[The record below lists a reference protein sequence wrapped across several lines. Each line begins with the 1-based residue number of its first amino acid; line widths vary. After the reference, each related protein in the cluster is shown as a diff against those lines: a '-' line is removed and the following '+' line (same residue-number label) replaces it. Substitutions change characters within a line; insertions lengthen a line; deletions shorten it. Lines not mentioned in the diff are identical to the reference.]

1 MKTKPPSPTSTSS
14 TGTFPK
20 KSRPLGSPTSSSSIP
35 SPTTHRPTF
44 NAPSPCSSS
53 STGSSRRRSSG
64 GQISRSISACNRC
77 RSRKTKCDQLFPNCS
92 SCAKAGVECVGI
104 DAATGREVP
113 RSYVDWLEK
122 RVRFLEQEMGIS
134 NDSGESNTSETGGGG
149 VKRKLSSAP
158 PEERTETSE
167 ERAREDRRED
177 KALHLRPDIENLVSQ
192 VGLVSVQ
199 GTSAP
204 GFLGGSSGISFA
216 RLMFAAVKM
225 TNKDNP
231 QSSQP
236 TSIQPTPVNS
246 SPRPPNTDS
255 EVATDSSTQIPRCR
269 QRPSPAP
276 FPHRH
281 VGENYIDIFFNQ
293 ANPQTPILHRPSFER
308 IFKRA
313 YSRIEVEC
321 GNGLP
326 VDVGSEKDHQ
336 HCADLYFLYMV
347 FAIATAMSSRT
358 DALPE
363 RYHASA
369 MLHMDSLFS
378 SISLT
383 NNRLDGLKGILLLA
397 LYSIMRPAAPG
408 VWYVLGAAM
417 RLAIDLGLHQE
428 NTQKAEKMW
437 DPLTLDERRRL
448 WWCTYCLDR
457 QICVYLGRPFGIA
470 DEAIKTP
477 FPDEEVDGWSDA
489 PQIDTGSDDKRIRS
503 CRTISIHIFR
513 IRQIQSE
520 IQQVLYQSS
529 SALPRQF
536 SSVEEWRKDVESRL
550 KSWCNSVPKSKAD
563 MNNCGYNLSF
573 IDLNYQQT
581 RLLLYGLCPTVP
593 TPSTEAF
600 EVIAD
605 SGSRIIRL
613 YRQLHREK
621 CINYTWL
628 ACHNLF
634 MAGTSYLCALWHSRE
649 VRRKTTVEQIDFN
662 TLACVDV
669 LGSMIDKCPAAQG
682 CRDVFDSLASA
693 TVQLCT
699 SEYSMERTGAKR
711 VKMEWQ
717 QQRHQNELY
726 QQQQQQVFEHESQ
739 VVKNLPAS
747 LANIVHV
754 PSPPPTYN
762 PPQQQPQ
769 HQPPPPPPTYT
780 DTEILMPPPPQSYR
794 MDHHNPHQG
803 HFYDTVSHGNPVEM
817 MGIMDGRGLFEMIQE
832 VGAVNSAT
840 TWEGN
845 MAAATGVHY
854 GAGGGMGMVGGGGGG
869 EIFGNWPGF

>member
-1 MKTKPPSPTSTSS
+1 MKTKPPSPTSTP
-14 TGTFPK
+14 GTLPK
-20 KSRPLGSPTSSSSIP
+20 KSRPSTSPTSGSSIP

-44 NAPSPCSSS
+44 NAPSPSASS
-53 STGSSRRRSSG
+53 STASPRRRSSG

-134 NDSGESNTSETGGGG
+134 SDGTESNPSGTGGGG
-149 VKRKLSSAP
+149 VKRKLSNAP
-158 PEERTETSE
+158 SE
-167 ERAREDRRED
+167 ERREASEEHARDDGRRD
-177 KALHLRPDIENLVSQ
+177 KALHLRPDIDNLVSQ

-204 GFLGGSSGISFA
+204 GFLGGTSGISFA
-216 RLMFAAVKM
+216 RLMFAAVKT
-225 TNKDNP
+225 TNRDNP

-236 TSIQPTPVNS
+236 TSIQSTPAGS
-246 SPRPPNTDS
+246 SPKPPNADS
-255 EVATDSSTQIPRCR
+255 EVAADSSTQIPRSR
-269 QRPSPAP
+269 QRPAPAP
-276 FPHRH
+276 FPRRQ
-281 VGENYIDIFFNQ
+281 VGENYVDIFFNQ
-293 ANPQTPILHRPSFER
+293 ANPQTPILHRPSFEKVFR
-308 IFKRA
+308 QACSK
-313 YSRIEVEC
+313 IEEEG

-326 VDVGSEKDHQ
+326 ANGGAGGTSGGEKDHQ
-336 HCADLYFLYMV
+336 HRADLYFLYMV

-358 DALPE
+358 EALPE

-378 SISLT
+378 SIALT

-408 VWYVLGAAM
+408 VWYVVGAAM

-428 NTQKAEKMW
+428 NPQKAEKMW
-437 DPLTLDERRRL
+437 DPLTVDERRRL

-470 DEAIKTP
+470 DEAIETP
-477 FPDEEVDGWSDA
+477 FPVEEVDGWSDA
-489 PQIDTGSDDKRIRS
+489 QQIETGDDDKRIRS
-503 CRTISIHIFR
+503 CRTVSIHIFK

-520 IQQVLYQSS
+520 IQQVLYQSV
-529 SALPRQF
+529 SALPRRF
-536 SSVEEWRKDVESRL
+536 ATVEGWRKDVESRL
-550 KSWCNSVPKSKAD
+550 TLWCDSVPKSRAE
-563 MNNCGYNLSF
+563 MSNCGYNLSF

-581 RLLLYGLCPTVP
+581 RLLLHGLCPTVS

-634 MAGTSYLCALWHSRE
+634 MAGTSYLYALWHSRE
-649 VRRKTTVEQIDFN
+649 VRRKTTVEQIDFHN
-662 TLACVDV
+662 LACVDV

-682 CRDVFDSLASA
+682 CRDVFESLASA
-693 TVQLCT
+693 TVQLCA
-699 SEYSMERTGAKR
+699 SECSVEHPSAKR
-711 VKMEWQ
+711 VKIEWQ
-717 QQRHQNELY
+717 QHQHQKELY
-726 QQQQQQVFEHESQ
+726 QQHQQQIFEHESQ
-739 VVKNLPAS
+739 VIKNLPTS

-754 PSPPPTYN
+754 PSPPPAYN
-762 PPQQQPQ
+762 HPA
-769 HQPPPPPPTYT
+769 PPPTYS
-780 DTEILMPPPPQSYR
+780 DAEMLMPPPPQPYR
-794 MDHHNPHQG
+794 TDHHNPHQS
-803 HFYDTVSHGNPVEM
+803 HYYDAALHGNPVEM
-817 MGIMDGRGLFEMIQE
+817 MAVMDGRGLFEMMRE
-832 VGAVNSAT
+832 VGTADPSAL
-840 TWEGN
+840 WEGN
-845 MAAATGVHY
+845 PAGVAGVHY
-854 GAGGGMGMVGGGGGG
+854 GAGGGMGMVGGGGA
-869 EIFGNWPGF
+869 ELFGNWPGF

>member
-1 MKTKPPSPTSTSS
+1 MKTKPSSPTSTA
-14 TGTFPK
+14 GTLPK
-20 KSRPLGSPTSSSSIP
+20 KSRSLNSPTSGSSIP

-44 NAPSPCSSS
+44 SAPSPSSSS
-53 STGSSRRRSSG
+53 STASSRRRSSG

-92 SCAKAGVECVGI
+92 SCAKAGIECVGI

-134 NDSGESNTSETGGGG
+134 NDGTESNPSRTGGGG

-158 PEERTETSE
+158 PEERAEASE
-167 ERAREDRRED
+167 EHASDDGGE

-204 GFLGGSSGISFA
+204 GFLGGTSGISFA
-216 RLMFAAVKM
+216 RLMFAAVKT

-236 TSIQPTPVNS
+236 TSIQSTPASS
-246 SPRPPNTDS
+246 SPKPPNADS
-255 EVATDSSTQIPRCR
+255 EVVTDSSTQIPRSR

-276 FPHRH
+276 FPRRQ

-308 IFKRA
+308 MFRQA
-313 YSRIEVEC
+313 YSKIEEE
-321 GNGLP
+321 GGDGLP
-326 VDVGSEKDHQ
+326 VEGGAGGAGGGEKDHQ
-336 HCADLYFLYMV
+336 HRADLYFLYMV

-358 DALPE
+358 ESLPE

-437 DPLTLDERRRL
+437 DPLTIDERRRL

-470 DEAIKTP
+470 DEAIGTP
-477 FPDEEVDGWSDA
+477 FPLEEIDGWSDA
-489 PQIDTGSDDKRIRS
+489 PQIDAGDDDKRIRS
-503 CRTISIHIFR
+503 CRTVSIHIFK

-520 IQQVLYQSS
+520 IQQVLYQST
-529 SALPRQF
+529 SALPRRF
-536 SSVEEWRKDVESRL
+536 ATVEEWRKDVESRL
-550 KSWCNSVPKSKAD
+550 TLWCESVPKSRAE

-634 MAGTSYLCALWHSRE
+634 TAGTSYLYALWHSRE

-662 TLACVDV
+662 NLACVDV

-682 CRDVFDSLASA
+682 CRDVFESLASA

-699 SEYSMERTGAKR
+699 TEYSIERPGAKR
-711 VKMEWQ
+711 LKMEWQ
-717 QQRHQNELY
+717 QQQHQKGLY
-726 QQQQQQVFEHESQ
+726 QQQQQVFGHESR

-754 PSPPPTYN
+754 PSPPPAYN
-762 PPQQQPQ
+762 PPA
-769 HQPPPPPPTYT
+769 PPPTY
-780 DTEILMPPPPQSYR
+780 DAELLMPPPPQPYR
-794 MDHHNPHQG
+794 TDHHNPHQD
-803 HFYDTVSHGNPVEM
+803 HYYDAALHGNPVDM
-817 MGIMDGRGLFEMIQE
+817 MGVIDGRPLFEMMRE
-832 VGAVNSAT
+832 VGTVDS

-845 MAAATGVHY
+845 LAAVPGVHY
-854 GAGGGMGMVGGGGGG
+854 GVGGGMGMVGGSGAELFGG
-869 EIFGNWPGF
+869 WPGF